1 MGGGEAEPVGK
12 NEPSLKEGRA
22 KMKNQGGKRQKTGGR
37 LKGETARGQQLG
49 RGKLAD
55 RQTGQVGVG

>member
-12 NEPSLKEGRA
+12 NEPGLKEGRA

-37 LKGETARGQQLG
+37 LKGETARERQLG

-55 RQTGQVGVG
+55 RQTGRVGVG